1 MLNLYRLVCGDFVE
15 HASCA
20 KGLFNEYSQKEIH
33 LIKSILEFGINSGE
47 FNKALE
53 QEMDLLPSVVV
64 SSIRG
69 IERDFFNDKLI
80 GLEHRI
86 GAISNLMVN
95 GLKNK

>member
-1 MLNLYRLVCGDFVE
+1 
-15 HASCA
+15 
-20 KGLFNEYSQKEIH
+20 
-33 LIKSILEFGINSGE
+33 
-47 FNKALE
+47 
-53 QEMDLLPSVVV
+53 MDLLPSVVV

-69 IERDFFNDKLI
+69 FERDFFNDKLV